1 VPHRIGRAGILTT
14 PRFYATIPAV
24 VSPAQVP
31 AVQRQ
36 EQKKGVMDYVLTTAD
51 AVIDLNAL
59 QLTIAGCE
67 LGSTRI
73 HMAHDFRPCMLRS

>member
-1 VPHRIGRAGILTT
+1 MPHRIARPGISSTQ
-14 PRFYATIPAV
+14 RFYATIPAV

-59 QLTIAGCE
+59 QLTISGCE

-73 HMAHDFRPCMLRS
+73 RMADDFRPRMLRS